1 MENFTLSMSI
11 QNLPQETLKLVTKV
25 PEKLDA
31 FLFWGFFWDGIL
43 SDTNYFMNGNSYP
56 IVPYS
61 YISERLD
68 ADQRLTTE
76 AQRRAIEVL
85 KEKRDLRSI
94 VPWWKPSVRGDFRK
108 SWGSMG
114 CCRYMRELILSRAD
128 FFGCHRWFFVVKWRS
143 PRRLKMGHAGV
154 GPLKKIWETGDFH
167 LTESW
172 AQYWSEGHWRSLG
185 WVCFSGLFYF
195 SYYDFLSSGACWHH
209 PLSCVWGSKLSIY
222 KLSEVHWVHWLI
234 TSFFF
239 KRVWFTMKYFLTWAV
254 WLDGASTG
262 SDFLNEDIRR
272 FWVEKLKVQDHYC
285 RPND

>member
-94 VPWWKPSVRGDFRK
+94 VPWMKAISTGRF
-108 SWGSMG
+108 SEIMG
-114 CCRYMRELILSRAD
+114 IHGMLSLYERVD
-128 FFGCHRWFFVVKWRS
+128 PV
-143 PRRLKMGHAGV
+143 
-154 GPLKKIWETGDFH
+154 
-167 LTESW
+167 
-172 AQYWSEGHWRSLG
+172 
-185 WVCFSGLFYF
+185 
-195 SYYDFLSSGACWHH
+195 SSG
-209 PLSCVWGSKLSIY
+209 
-222 KLSEVHWVHWLI
+222 
-234 TSFFF
+234 F
-239 KRVWFTMKYFLTWAV
+239 
-254 WLDGASTG
+254 
-262 SDFLNEDIRR
+262 
-272 FWVEKLKVQDHYC
+272 FWVSSLVFLL
-285 RPND
+285 